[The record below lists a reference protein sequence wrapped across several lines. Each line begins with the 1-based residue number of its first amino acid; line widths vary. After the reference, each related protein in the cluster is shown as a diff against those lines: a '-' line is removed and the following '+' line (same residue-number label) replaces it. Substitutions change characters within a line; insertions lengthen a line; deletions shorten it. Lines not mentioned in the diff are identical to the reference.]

1 MPANVYECMFLLD
14 TNKIAGD
21 EEGVIRQIQGLVER
35 NHAELLATRR
45 WLESSKLAYPVQGQK
60 RGLYLLMF
68 FRVEGQYMSDLEQD
82 LRINENILRYMITR
96 IEPKYVAKMLEI
108 GNEGGPL
115 FLATVNEPPLE
126 DTLLVTGEE
135 DRRSRRSRREYADK
149 EA

>member
-14 TNKIAGD
+14 TNKMAGD
-21 EEGVIRQIQGLVER
+21 EEGAIRQIQGLLER

-60 RGLYLLMF
+60 RGLYLIMF
-68 FRVEGQYMSDLEQD
+68 FRAEGQYMSELEQD

-96 IEPKYVAKMLEI
+96 IDPKHVSKMLEI

-115 FLATVNEPPLE
+115 FMVTVNEPPLE
-126 DTLLVTGEE
+126 ETLLGGGDD
-135 DRRSRRSRREYADK
+135 DRRSRRPRREYADK
-149 EA
+149 EG